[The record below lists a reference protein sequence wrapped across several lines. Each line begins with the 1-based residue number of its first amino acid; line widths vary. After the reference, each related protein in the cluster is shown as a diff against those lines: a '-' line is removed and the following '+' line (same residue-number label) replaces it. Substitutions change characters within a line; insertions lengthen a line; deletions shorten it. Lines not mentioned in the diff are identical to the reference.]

1 MKKIFTAAC
10 LLMFAAQGF
19 SQNNA
24 TNIMAN
30 NTQPA
35 LVETLATTVLVYN
48 TPEVTPLQTEE
59 CKLAYAA
66 TVRSLT
72 ATPVTGYNAANAG
85 GAGIQKAMQPL
96 VSIQGIGNLY
106 SFKRQWPVYASFFG
120 AGLAYGTAEALIWH
134 PASTSKFW
142 NPYNSWKTGGA
153 VDGYHAARAV
163 GIACFMAGAVLSVN
177 DIKHPFSWKMLKK
190 VAICSA
196 AYWAGQ
202 MITWHAVK

>member
-10 LLMFAAQGF
+10 LLMIAAQGF
-19 SQNNA
+19 GQSNA
-24 TNIMAN
+24 TENMATN
-30 NTQPA
+30 AQPS
-35 LVETLATTVLVYN
+35 LVDSITGTVLVYD
-48 TPEVTPLQTEE
+48 TPTITPLQTDE
-59 CKLAYAA
+59 CKLAFAA
-66 TVRSLT
+66 SVRGLT
-72 ATPVTGYNAANAG
+72 ATPVAGFELANAG
-85 GAGIQKAMQPL
+85 AQKAVQPL
-96 VSIQGIGNLY
+96 VSVQTKGNLY

-134 PASTSKFW
+134 PNSSSAFW
-142 NPYNSWKTGGA
+142 NPYKSWKTGGA

-177 DIKHPFSWKMLKK
+177 DIKHPFSWRMLKK